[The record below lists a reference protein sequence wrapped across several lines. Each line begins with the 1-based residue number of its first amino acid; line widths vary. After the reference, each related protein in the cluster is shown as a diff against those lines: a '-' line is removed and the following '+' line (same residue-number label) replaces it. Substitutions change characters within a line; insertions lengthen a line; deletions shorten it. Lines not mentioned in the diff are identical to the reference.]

1 MDYNALAVCQKP
13 NEKPFVVSIYTY
25 FDKDVVI
32 SNLER
37 FKRKYKDTE
46 IKVLSTWIEKREI
59 IDYKELF
66 YKRICENYIKT
77 MDTQVLFQ
85 NPQNNNSIIH
95 AYIGDEAIDL
105 KYKKKIN
112 LQNYKEYLNDEESVY
127 EYDTYEDF
135 YEAFVKD
142 FILED
147 IRDLGLF
154 NGEKNEWD
162 FYISYNDMI
171 LLGMEDEINK
181 SIIEEIAENLKK
193 ENDEEQEQ

>member
-1 MDYNALAVCQKP
+1 MDYNALAVRQRP

-46 IKVLSTWIEKREI
+46 IKVLSSWKEKTEI
-59 IDYKELF
+59 IDYKEPF

-85 NPQNNNSIIH
+85 NPQNNNSIVH

-105 KYKKKIN
+105 KYEKKIN
-112 LQNYKEYLNDEESVY
+112 LQNCKEYLNGKESVY
-127 EYDTYEDF
+127 
-135 YEAFVKD
+135 
-142 FILED
+142 
-147 IRDLGLF
+147 
-154 NGEKNEWD
+154 
-162 FYISYNDMI
+162 
-171 LLGMEDEINK
+171 
-181 SIIEEIAENLKK
+181 
-193 ENDEEQEQ
+193 